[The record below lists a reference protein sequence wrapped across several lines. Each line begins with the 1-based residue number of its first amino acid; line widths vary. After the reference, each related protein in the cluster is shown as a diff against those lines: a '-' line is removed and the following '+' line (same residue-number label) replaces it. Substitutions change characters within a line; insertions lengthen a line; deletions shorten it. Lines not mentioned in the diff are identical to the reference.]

1 MEFKYIVSEIK
12 ERIGYIYLNRLDKKN
27 ALNFEFVSELK
38 NQLKNWETENN
49 IKAIILASNSDVFSA
64 GADLDA
70 LEKMQTNTFD
80 ENLEDSRH
88 LMELFLL
95 ILNYPKLVISQVE
108 GHAIAGGCGLAT
120 VCDFCFAIPEAK
132 FGYTEVKIGFIPAL
146 VSIFLVRKIG
156 EAKAKSLLL
165 TGDLVSSENLY
176 NSGLVHQIYKKEEIK
191 NEVFEWTKKNI
202 ASTSNDSIQ
211 ATKKL
216 INDQWEMCLDDALE
230 MAAYSNAKQRNTE
243 DCKKGIRSFLNKEKL
258 VW

>member
-1 MEFKYIVSEIK
+1 MEFKYIVSEVK

-27 ALNFEFVSELK
+27 ALNFDFVTEIK
-38 NQLKNWETENN
+38 NQLKDWITDNDV
-49 IKAIILASNSDVFSA
+49 KAIILASNSDVFSA

-70 LEKMQTNTFD
+70 LQKMQTNTFD

-88 LMELFLL
+88 LMELFLM
-95 ILNYPKLVISQVE
+95 ILNYPKIVIAQVE

-120 VCDFCFAIPEAK
+120 VCDFCFATPEAK

-165 TGDLVSSENLY
+165 TGDLVSSESLLNCELI
-176 NSGLVHQIYKKEEIK
+176 HQIFKKEVIH
-191 NEVFEWTKKNI
+191 NDVFEWAKRII
-202 ASTSNDSIQ
+202 ASTSSESIQ

-216 INDQWEMCLDDALE
+216 VNDQWEMCLDDALE
-230 MAAYSNAKQRNTE
+230 MAAYSNAKQRSTE
-243 DCKKGIRSFLNKEKL
+243 DCKKGIQSFLSKEKL